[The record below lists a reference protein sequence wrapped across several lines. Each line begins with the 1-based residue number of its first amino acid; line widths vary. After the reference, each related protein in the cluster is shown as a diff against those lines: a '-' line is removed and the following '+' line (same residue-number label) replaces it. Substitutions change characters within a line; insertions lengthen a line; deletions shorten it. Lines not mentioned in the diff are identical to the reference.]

1 MHSRRPHLRQ
11 ILGPRTQLEQIVC
24 IISVFF
30 NILIALTN
38 DACRVYSRPVLEPL
52 LLRSLQSFRLLP
64 CESVQPIKVLNL
76 VTVCNV
82 LPSALTQCQ

>member
-1 MHSRRPHLRQ
+1 
-11 ILGPRTQLEQIVC
+11 
-24 IISVFF
+24 
-30 NILIALTN
+30 
-38 DACRVYSRPVLEPL
+38 L